1 MPTLAEYAKL
11 ANDKV
16 DAGVLINIFTADE
29 LSRAM
34 DFETME
40 GNAIKYQREN
50 ALPTTSTHAV
60 GDTWEDTEATYTRK
74 SAELTILGLQ
84 SPLDRYALQTRSD
97 VQSQEAVLFQGM
109 AKSVGRKIGQLL
121 IQGEPEATSTEFEGL
136 DSLARA
142 DTRMM
147 AMDNGEVNGPGTNET
162 ELTLDRLDAMIDLI
176 EDGKPDALIMN
187 KTMRRKLTQ
196 LSRSTG
202 SGVLINQID
211 FFGMQ
216 ILQYDGINIMI
227 SDFITNAEGYDGDG
241 GGWGSSTAT
250 SIFAVKF
257 GKEKQGIS
265 MLHNG
270 PVLKPDV
277 QNLGIKENKNENLYR
292 MVVYTQVIAR
302 SAKMF
307 AALGGIDSAA

>member
-1 MPTLAEYAKL
+1 MPTLSEYAKL

-34 DFETME
+34 QFESFE
-40 GNAIKYQREN
+40 GNALKYQREN
-50 ALPTTSTHAV
+50 ALPTTTTHAV
-60 GDTWEDTEATYTRK
+60 GDTWQDTEATYTRK

-84 SPLDRYALQTRSD
+84 SPLDRYVLQTRSD
-97 VQSQEAVLFQGM
+97 VQSQEAVLFAGM

-121 IQGEPEATSTEFEGL
+121 IQGEPEATTTEFEGL

-147 AMDNGEVNGPGTNET
+147 AMDDGNVDGPGTVET
-162 ELTLDRLDAMIDLI
+162 ELTLDRLDAAIDQV
-176 EDGKPDALIMN
+176 EDGAPDALIMN

-196 LSRSTG
+196 LSRATG
-202 SGVLINQID
+202 SGVLMSQID
-211 FFGMQ
+211 FFGKQ
-216 ILQYDGINIMI
+216 ILQYDGINILI
-227 SDFITNAEGYDGDG
+227 SDFITNGEIYNDSGT
-241 GGWGSSTAT
+241 WPSSTAT
-250 SIFAVKF
+250 TIFAVKF

-277 QNLGIKENKNENLYR
+277 QPIGIKDNKNENLYR

-302 SAKMF
+302 SAKMYI
-307 AALGGIDSAA
+307 ALGGIDSAA